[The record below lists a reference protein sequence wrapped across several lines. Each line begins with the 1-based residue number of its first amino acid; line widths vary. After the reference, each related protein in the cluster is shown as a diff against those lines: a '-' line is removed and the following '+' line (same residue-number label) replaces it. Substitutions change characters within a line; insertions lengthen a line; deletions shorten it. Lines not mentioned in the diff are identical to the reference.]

1 VVINLAINARDA
13 MPLGGTLTLRTGNV
27 SAEESAPH
35 QHQGMPFGEYVRVE
49 VEDTGSGIAPEIID
63 KIFDPFYT
71 TKDIGKG
78 TGLGLSTVYGIVK
91 QTGGFIFVESEL
103 GKGTIF
109 RIFLPRHIP
118 AADDLAVPHLP
129 ETTAPALAGALSAAD
144 AMRTV
149 ATDLTGHGTI
159 LLVEDEEELRAL
171 NARGLKSR
179 GYTVIEAGNGVEALE
194 ELEKQGRQ
202 VDVVVSDVV
211 MPEMDGPTLMKELKQ
226 RKPDIKIIF
235 VSGYAEDAFDK
246 TLPDHKQFNFL
257 AKPFTLK
264 QLVTVVKETMAG

>member
-1 VVINLAINARDA
+1 
-13 MPLGGTLTLRTGNV
+13 MPL
-27 SAEESAPH
+27 
-35 QHQGMPFGEYVRVE
+35 GEYVRVE

-109 RIFLPRHIP
+109 RIFLPRYIP
-118 AADDLAVPHLP
+118 VADDLAVPQLP

>member
-1 VVINLAINARDA
+1 MKILRPVILALLVSLPGIASAQTSNWTIDSKHSTAQFTVRH
-13 MPLGGTLTLRTGNV
+13 MGISNV
-27 SAEESAPH
+27 S
-35 QHQGMPFGEYVRVE
+35 
-49 VEDTGSGIAPEIID
+49 GSFTQVSGTAVLND
-63 KIFDPFYT
+63 
-71 TKDIGKG
+71 KDITQSQVNAVIDVNSVDTRVPDRDKDLRDQQSSLRDRH
-78 TGLGLSTVYGIVK
+78 TDVMRRFNELYVFVSRALLGSDIEAS
-91 QTGGFIFVESEL
+91 I
-103 GKGTIF
+103 
-109 RIFLPRHIP
+109 
-118 AADDLAVPHLP
+118 
-129 ETTAPALAGALSAAD
+129 
-144 AMRTV
+144 
-149 ATDLTGHGTI
+149 DLTGQGTI
-159 LLVEDEEELRAL
+159 LLVEDEEGLRAL
-171 NARGLKSR
+171 NARGLASR